1 MQKLMQGLSIAT
13 KLRLFVVVVLV
24 LAAISVS
31 WSLLVLRTAKVHG
44 PWYQQIVM
52 GKDVIADILPPP
64 EYVVESYLTALQIVD
79 ALEADRKSEV
89 SARIERLEKL
99 RTEYESRHEY
109 WKKNL
114 VEADLRQLMLE
125 ESYQPAMEFFREAET
140 TFIPLCREGEIAPA
154 KEVLRGPM
162 RTSYEQHREKIDV
175 LVEKATAF
183 AANGEALVSST
194 VFWQTTSLLTFC
206 IVSLL
211 GTLIIGFRLIR
222 GTVSSLEATGVT
234 VAVQTGELKETA
246 ASIAAAVHELEASIR
261 EISQNASGAVSIC
274 QKASQSVKS
283 ASGTL
288 HQLGDD
294 SRQIGDVIKAIQQIT
309 HQTNLLAL
317 NATIEAARA
326 GDSGKGFA
334 VVAREVKDLAMQT
347 SEAAISITQQI
358 EAIQSRSQNAVMA
371 IELVSDVMEEIRITQ
386 TAIATAVEQQT
397 AMTSD
402 LGRGVQVVAD
412 SSRTISEN
420 IRTLSGR
427 ENERESSD
435 NLDGNNQIFDM
446 NSVSMT

>member
-1 MQKLMQGLSIAT
+1 MRKLAQGFSIAT
-13 KLRLFVVVVLV
+13 KLRLFVVVVLA
-24 LAAISVS
+24 LAAVSVG
-31 WSLLVLRTAKVHG
+31 WSLMVLRTTKVHG

-64 EYVVESYLTALQIVD
+64 EYIVESYLTALQIVD
-79 ALEADRKSEV
+79 ALESGRTAEV
-89 SARIERLEKL
+89 ASRIERLEKL
-99 RTEYESRHEY
+99 RAEYETRHEY
-109 WKKNL
+109 WEKNL
-114 VEADLRQLMLE
+114 TETELRQLLLD
-125 ESYQPAMEFFREAET
+125 ESYRPAMAFYEEAGNA
-140 TFIPLCREGEIAPA
+140 FIPRCREGNIVRA
-154 KEVLRGPM
+154 KEVLRGTM
-162 RTSYEQHREKIDV
+162 RTNYERHRQKVDV
-175 LVEKATAF
+175 LVEKATTYAS
-183 AANGEALVSST
+183 NGEAQVSAT
-194 VFWQTTSLLTFC
+194 VLWQTTYLLTFC
-206 IVSLL
+206 GVSTIAVLV
-211 GTLIIGFRLIR
+211 IGFRLIR
-222 GTVSSLEATGVT
+222 GTVSSLETTGET
-234 VAVQTGELKETA
+234 VAIQTGELKETA
-246 ASIAAAVHELEASIR
+246 ISIASAVHQLEASIR
-261 EISQNASGAVSIC
+261 EISENASGAVNIC
-274 QKASQSVKS
+274 QKASQSVRS

-294 SRQIGDVIKAIQQIT
+294 SRQIGDVIKVIQQIT

-358 EAIQSRSQNAVMA
+358 EAIQSRSQNAVTA
-371 IELVSDVMEEIRITQ
+371 IELVSDVMEEIRVTQ

-420 IRTLSGR
+420 IRTLRGR

-435 NLDGNNQIFDM
+435 NLAGNGQIFDM
-446 NSVSMT
+446 TAVSMT